1 MSKHVLEFCLTDW
14 CGSGERAARWGERV
28 GYQRVSTVGQNT
40 DRQLDG
46 IAIDKMF
53 TDKASGKDVHRPEL
67 ARAIEYL
74 RQGDTWWCIPWIG

>member
-1 MSKHVLEFCLTDW
+1 ME
-14 CGSGERAARWGERV
+14 
-28 GYQRVSTVGQNT
+28 QNT